1 MYSWVCV
8 CVWLVPHWCE
18 EIGAPVGCVCVWLV
32 PHWCEEIGVLV
43 GVCVCLVSASL
54 G

>member
-1 MYSWVCV
+1 MYSWGVCV

-18 EIGAPVGCVCVWLV
+18 EIGAPVGVWVWVWLV
-32 PHWCEEIGVLV
+32 PHWSEEIGAPV
-43 GVCVCLVSASL
+43 GVGWGC